1 MKSKS
6 KFLWLYTI
14 LLFSVALLLIIF
26 AGMTQQNYE
35 EELENHETVAVGMQK
50 SVRELTQ
57 INENLK
63 SENVALKNELESYRS
78 GPIKQA
84 ADNNERSELL
94 IKAVVM
100 YNDNNVKGANVLLK
114 DMDQTLLNEDQLSV
128 YNKIMK

>member
-50 SVRELTQ
+50 SVTELTQ

-100 YNDNNVKGANVLLK
+100 YNDNNVKGAKELLK